1 MIFSISKKKIK
12 MKEIKPTHGSLRKD
26 LHNNPIFIRK
36 KLQLIICLNMFFLKK
51 LDDILPSIP

>member
-12 MKEIKPTHGSLRKD
+12 IKEIKPTHGSLRKD

-36 KLQLIICLNMFFLKK
+36 KLQLIICLNMFFFKN
-51 LDDILPSIP
+51 